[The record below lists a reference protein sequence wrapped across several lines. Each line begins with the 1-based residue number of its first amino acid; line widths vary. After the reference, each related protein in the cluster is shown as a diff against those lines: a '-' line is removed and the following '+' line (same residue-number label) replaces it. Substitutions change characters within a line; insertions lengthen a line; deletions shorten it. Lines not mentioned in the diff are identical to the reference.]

1 MQDMIFPF
9 QFIGEPPKD
18 TALYKWFE
26 IIVEGAA
33 KLGRPW
39 TNSQHYKKWMQEVGF
54 EDVVEKN
61 FYWPVNPWAKGAYF
75 KHVALYAQV
84 DFLSGLEG
92 LSLKVMGS
100 MGYTPEEIRAF
111 VAEVRDDVK
120 NPAVHCYCPM

>member
-9 QFIGEPPKD
+9 RFIGAPPKD

-33 KLGRPW
+33 RLGRPW
-39 TNSQHYKKWMQEVGF
+39 TNSQHYKTWMEDIGF
-54 EDVVEKN
+54 EDVVETN

-75 KHVALYAQV
+75 KQVALYAQV
-84 DFLSGLEG
+84 DFTSSLEG

-100 MGYTPEEIRAF
+100 MGYSPEETKKL

-120 NPAVHCYCPM
+120 NPAIHCYCPM